1 MSVLLQSMVTS
12 KYVEQP
18 AVWTERP
25 ERAREF
31 NGGTEALLYCYQQ
44 QLRNMQILGRFEDPR
59 KDFTI
64 PLSDN
69 RVE

>member
-18 AVWTERP
+18 ALWTERP
-25 ERAREF
+25 ERARQF

-44 QLRNMQILGRFEDPR
+44 RLKDMQILGRFPDPQ

-64 PLSDN
+64 PLADN